1 MSYRLDP
8 AVPMSAGLRRVA
20 LAELEIAH
28 AALGSSPERHSGVH
42 NARKCLKRLR
52 SLLLLASPGMPEPVF
67 ASLTERL
74 NAISR
79 GLAAAR
85 DAQALID
92 AVDKLDRDTPSGP
105 GDNAIHSLRGWL
117 KKRRQAAE
125 HNLEHGT
132 TASDARRVLLELRPA
147 LAGLAV
153 YPDDFTPLAE
163 GLRRCYRETRKY
175 FRQAYASDDAEEM
188 HDWRKGVQHHW
199 RQMQLLAGCW
209 PSELNARVGAARAL
223 SQTLGDDHDIYM
235 LCRLMATPT
244 MTFGTP
250 EESAAFLKRCRKR
263 QKVLRKEA
271 RVKGERLFVERAR
284 PFAERIASYWQ
295 IAAAP
300 APEPVVHLRK
310 EDARADQTRQD
321 NVVTFGGLRT
331 PRAG

>member
-1 MSYRLDP
+1 MTYRLDP

-28 AALGSSPERHSGVH
+28 TALAAPPELHSGVH
-42 NARKCLKRLR
+42 SARKCLKRLR

-67 ASLTERL
+67 ASLTDRL
-74 NAISR
+74 NVISR

-92 AVDKLDRDTPSGP
+92 AVDKLDRETPAGP
-105 GDNAIHSLRGWL
+105 GDRAIQSVRGWL

-125 HNLEHGT
+125 HNLENGST
-132 TASDARRVLLELRPA
+132 SSDARRALLELRPA

-153 YPDDFTPLAE
+153 YPDDFTPLAD
-163 GLRRCYRETRKY
+163 GLRRCYRETRKF

-209 PSELNARVGAARAL
+209 PSELNARVGAARSL

-284 PFAERIASYWQ
+284 PFSERIATYWQ

-300 APEPVVHLRK
+300 ATPAEPVVHLRK
-310 EDARADQTRQD
+310 EETRPD
-321 NVVTFGGLRT
+321 NVVSFGELRT